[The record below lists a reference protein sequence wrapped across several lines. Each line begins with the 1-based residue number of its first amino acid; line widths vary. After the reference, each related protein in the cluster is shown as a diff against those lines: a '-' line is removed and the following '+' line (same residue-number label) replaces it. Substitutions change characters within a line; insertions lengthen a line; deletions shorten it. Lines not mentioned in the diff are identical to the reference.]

1 MCGRYALYGPVSRLR
16 ERFGLAGG
24 IDWAPRF
31 NVAPGT
37 DCPVIRSDTDGV
49 RSLVAAHW
57 GLVPAW
63 IKAATRVSRPINA
76 KAQTAASKPM
86 FRHAFRRSRV
96 LVPACAFYEW
106 VQTPAGKQPWLIR
119 PANEAY
125 FAFGGLLEQWQGPD
139 GQLTSFAILTT
150 DASATMRAIHER
162 MPVIID
168 EHDWGHWLDPQLDD
182 VARLHTIMSL
192 TRAAPLTMHR
202 VSRAVGSTAN
212 EGPALI
218 EPLVD

>member
-16 ERFGLAGG
+16 ERFDLAGG
-24 IDWAPRF
+24 IDWEPRF
-31 NVAPGT
+31 NIAPGT
-37 DCPVIRSDTDGV
+37 DCPVIRADADGV
-49 RSLVAAHW
+49 RSLVAARW

-63 IKAATRVSRPINA
+63 IKPDSRVSRPINA
-76 KAQTAASKPM
+76 KAETAASKPM

-96 LVPACAFYEW
+96 LVPASAFYEW

-119 PANEAY
+119 PANDAY
-125 FAFGGLLEQWQGPD
+125 FALGGLLEQWQGPD
-139 GQLTSFAILTT
+139 GEFTSFAILTT
-150 DASATMRAIHER
+150 DASAAMRAIHER

-168 EHDWGHWLDPQLDD
+168 EHDWGHWLDPQFDD
-182 VARLHTIMSL
+182 VARLQTIMSL
-192 TRAAPLTMHR
+192 TRAAPVTMHH